1 MHFCTIKERKLVCIP
16 NVLRTNVMPF
26 CSLAKVST
34 RQTFLLE
41 TILFQIKVTHNIEIL
56 RLLTN

>member
-26 CSLAKVST
+26 CSLAIQGVNASNIFIGDH
-34 RQTFLLE
+34 TFSNK
-41 TILFQIKVTHNIEIL
+41 IDA
-56 RLLTN
+56 